1 MIICTTVSSL
11 QMELNKLKKLNQS
24 IGFVPTMGALHKGHL
39 SLIEQCKNQ
48 NDVTVCSIFVN
59 PTQFNDSADFAKY
72 PKTVEQDLF
81 LLEDVDCTIVFLPS
95 VEEIYPKNN
104 TSIKQY
110 NLGFL
115 ETTLEGSARP
125 GHFQGV
131 CQVVERLLTIVSPQV
146 VYLGQ
151 KDYQQCMVITQ
162 LVELMG
168 WKNKLKIEIEATFRE
183 PTGLAMSSRNMRLTD
198 AQLIDATAIY
208 QSLQFIKNNIST
220 TPIESIIAHT
230 EQYLLQH
237 NFEKID
243 YIAICNAES
252 LAPITNFDTQTQTVA
267 LIAAFIGGVRLID
280 NLILN

>member
-1 MIICTTVSSL
+1 
-11 QMELNKLKKLNQS
+11 
-24 IGFVPTMGALHKGHL
+24 
-39 SLIEQCKNQ
+39 
-48 NDVTVCSIFVN
+48 
-59 PTQFNDSADFAKY
+59 
-72 PKTVEQDLF
+72 
-81 LLEDVDCTIVFLPS
+81 
-95 VEEIYPKNN
+95 
-104 TSIKQY
+104 
-110 NLGFL
+110 
-115 ETTLEGSARP
+115 
-125 GHFQGV
+125 
-131 CQVVERLLTIVSPQV
+131 
-146 VYLGQ
+146 
-151 KDYQQCMVITQ
+151 
-162 LVELMG
+162 
-168 WKNKLKIEIEATFRE
+168 
-183 PTGLAMSSRNMRLTD
+183 MRLTD

>member
-1 MIICTTVSSL
+1 
-11 QMELNKLKKLNQS
+11 MELNKLKKLNQS

-220 TPIESIIAHT
+220 TPIESIVAHT

>member
-1 MIICTTVSSL
+1 
-11 QMELNKLKKLNQS
+11 MELNKLKKLNQS
-24 IGFVPTMGALHKGHL
+24 IGFVPTMGALHKGHI
-39 SLIEQCKNQ
+39 SLIEQCNNQ

-59 PTQFNDSADFAKY
+59 PTQFNDPADFAKY
-72 PKTVEQDLF
+72 PKTIEQDLL
-81 LLEDVDCTIVFLPS
+81 LLEIAQCNIVFLPS
-95 VEEIYPKNN
+95 VEEIYPKNA
-104 TSIKQY
+104 TPIKQY

-115 ETTLEGSARP
+115 ETILEGSARP

-131 CQVVERLLTIVSPQV
+131 CQVVERLLTIVSPNV
-146 VYLGQ
+146 LYLGQ
-151 KDYQQCMVITQ
+151 KDYQQCMVINQ

-168 WKNKLKIEIEATFRE
+168 WKNQLKIEIEATLRE
-183 PTGLAMSSRNMRLTD
+183 PSGLAMSSRNMRLTD
-198 AQLIDATAIY
+198 AQLVNATAIH

-243 YIAICNAES
+243 YIAICHAES
-252 LAPITNFDTQTQTVA
+252 LAPITNFDTQTKTVA

-280 NLILN
+280 NLILS